1 MKPNL
6 NYNDFF
12 NEDTGQEPG
21 EIIKINDSLQ
31 YCILLALILKWNEI
45 RLILKHLLHV
55 VTQNYGSGFVCC
67 IILTIFC

>member
-31 YCILLALILKWNEI
+31 YCILFALILIKMKRNKTYFKEFTTCSHPKL
-45 RLILKHLLHV
+45 R
-55 VTQNYGSGFVCC
+55 
-67 IILTIFC
+67 

>member
-21 EIIKINDSLQ
+21 KIIKINDSLQ
-31 YCILLALILKWNEI
+31 YCILLALILKRK

-67 IILTIFC
+67 IILTMFC

>member
-21 EIIKINDSLQ
+21 KIIKINGSLQ
-31 YCILLALILKWNEI
+31 YCILLALILKGNEI

-55 VTQNYGSGFVCC
+55 VTQN
-67 IILTIFC
+67 